1 LRQPG
6 SPPTPR
12 WVAGSVPHSTTVS
25 RSTLRYQPRVDLL
38 TGEVLATEA
47 LVYWPRPAGS
57 AMGPLG
63 EWAIR
68 AACRQAA
75 LWHRQAATGAT
86 GAAGAAMAVNVSP
99 SQLTDPDFVNLVAD
113 MLRETGLR
121 PGQLSME
128 VGEPSMSTDRGA
140 LVAVL
145 NALREVGVRLA
156 VDGFGAG
163 SSSLAVL
170 RHLPLDW
177 VKIDEALVRSV
188 AVESTDAVLMRL
200 VIKSAHCLGL
210 RVCAQGADR
219 HAQLEQLATM
229 GCDAVQ
235 GHLLGGPVEVELL
248 DTRTHSARRLVV
260 PNARRHRR
268 TCAEHLVAVV
278 RDLGR
283 S

>member
-1 LRQPG
+1 MTL
-6 SPPTPR
+6 R
-12 WVAGSVPHSTTVS
+12 WVGGG
-25 RSTLRYQPRVDLL
+25 RFRCRV
-38 TGEVLATEA
+38 VIA
-47 LVYWPRPAGS
+47 R
-57 AMGPLG
+57 
-63 EWAIR
+63 R
-68 AACRQAA
+68 
-75 LWHRQAATGAT
+75 
-86 GAAGAAMAVNVSP
+86 
-99 SQLTDPDFVNLVAD
+99 
-113 MLRETGLR
+113 
-121 PGQLSME
+121 
-128 VGEPSMSTDRGA
+128 
-140 LVAVL
+140 
-145 NALREVGVRLA
+145 
-156 VDGFGAG
+156 
-163 SSSLAVL
+163 L

-188 AVESTDAVLMRL
+188 AVESTDVVLMRL

-229 GCDAVQ
+229 GCDAVH
-235 GHLLGGPVEVELL
+235 GHLLGGPIEVELL